1 LQWELTLLVLKCCGI
16 ILLSSPVRLC
26 LLTGTTAIMRLP
38 VIKFGF
44 EPTSAV
50 DPFRDLLF
58 PLAMEH
64 PAPFHA
70 LLAESAFHHA
80 TLQGRELPPEGFVH
94 KSRALGMIN
103 RALSSRQYG
112 DGVLAAVLYITGLEV
127 SYIWQ

>member
-1 LQWELTLLVLKCCGI
+1 
-16 ILLSSPVRLC
+16 
-26 LLTGTTAIMRLP
+26 MRLP

-70 LLAESAFHHA
+70 LLAESSFHLA
-80 TLQGRELPPEGFVH
+80 TLQGRGLPPEGFVH

-103 RALSSRQYG
+103 RALSSRQCS
-112 DGVLAAVLYITGLEV
+112 DEVLAAILYITGLEV
-127 SYIWQ
+127 SHIWQ